1 MKLKNLILIFILA
14 LLNSCGI
21 YSFKG
26 ASISKDI
33 KTISVQYFPNYAPL
47 IQPTLSAAFTE
58 ALQSRFTSQSRL
70 NLVDKGGDLNIEGS
84 ITGYSVAPIAIQSN
98 ETAAMSRLTITV
110 NVKFTNKKDSKQDFE
125 TSFSRYADFLSTE
138 NLSSVEE
145 TLIKQINDLL
155 TEDIFNRA
163 LVNW

>member
-1 MKLKNLILIFILA
+1 MKFKNLILIFISA
-14 LLNSCGI
+14 LLSSCGV

-33 KTISVQYFPNYAPL
+33 KTISIQYFPNYAPL

-70 NLVDKGGDLNIEGS
+70 DIVDKNGDLNIEGS
-84 ITGYSVAPIAIQSN
+84 IIGYSVAPIAIQSN

-110 NVKFTNKKDSKQDFE
+110 SVKFTNKKDSKQDFE
-125 TSFSRYADFLSTE
+125 STFTRYADFSSTD

-145 TLIKQINDLL
+145 NLIKQINDLL
-155 TEDIFNRA
+155 TEDIFNKA